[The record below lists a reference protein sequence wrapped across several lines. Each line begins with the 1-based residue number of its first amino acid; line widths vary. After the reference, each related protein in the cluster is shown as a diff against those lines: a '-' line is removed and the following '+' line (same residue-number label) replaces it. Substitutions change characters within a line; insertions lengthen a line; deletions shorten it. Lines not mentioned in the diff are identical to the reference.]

1 MEGTVAGGPYF
12 AGALADK
19 AAAGGP
25 VVEGGAIAGVGV
37 IFPAGWTK
45 RTRPA
50 APILLA
56 SVLGRAVR
64 MDRRPVKRRQ
74 TAARAARAA
83 GSRVS

>member
-56 SVLGRAVR
+56 SVVARGRAVR
-64 MDRRPVKRRQ
+64 MDRQPVKRRQ
-74 TAARAARAA
+74 TAARAA

>member
-56 SVLGRAVR
+56 SVVARGRAVR
-64 MDRRPVKRRQ
+64 MDRRRVKRRQ
-74 TAARAARAA
+74 TAARAA